1 VVDAVA
7 TVVAIDVGGE
17 VLLVDEPTGRLQLL
31 NASGG
36 IVWSCLDSA
45 STIAEICQDLAAVTG
60 APLEDVTADT
70 IDVVDRLVAIGMV
83 RPAGT
88 GDPARPEPPR
98 GHPHADDR
106 VPQVTLHLEDDD
118 GRTLRTHTLSV
129 DGRAVL
135 HTHDADRARAAAAAH
150 GATVEPAGTRLDAR
164 AFVSDGDGD
173 ALLVLAREPSLL
185 DLPERQ
191 VARLGWRPVDVPVR
205 LDRETLALALA
216 DGSRT
221 PVRAVV
227 VLGYEPN
234 LVGEMSMGHR
244 VLMTSWAVARRGR
257 LAADDVRV
265 LARLMATT
273 PFVWVVG
280 YDPSDVVRAIGRLD
294 RELPGAPAV
303 SPVPS
308 S

>member
-1 VVDAVA
+1 MGSVEELGPRELHRRGRSHPGVA
-7 TVVAIDVGGE
+7 AFDF
-17 VLLVDEPTGRLQLL
+17 
-31 NASGG
+31 
-36 IVWSCLDSA
+36 
-45 STIAEICQDLAAVTG
+45 
-60 APLEDVTADT
+60 
-70 IDVVDRLVAIGMV
+70 
-83 RPAGT
+83 
-88 GDPARPEPPR
+88 
-98 GHPHADDR
+98 
-106 VPQVTLHLEDDD
+106 D
-118 GRTLRTHTLSV
+118 GTLSSR
-129 DGRAVL
+129 DNF
-135 HTHDADRARAAAAAH
+135 T
-150 GATVEPAGTRLDAR
+150 P
-164 AFVSDGDGD
+164 
-173 ALLVLAREPSLL
+173 
-185 DLPERQ
+185 
-191 VARLGWRPVDVPVR
+191 WRPVDVPVR

-244 VLMTSWAVARRGR
+244 VLMTSGAVARRGR